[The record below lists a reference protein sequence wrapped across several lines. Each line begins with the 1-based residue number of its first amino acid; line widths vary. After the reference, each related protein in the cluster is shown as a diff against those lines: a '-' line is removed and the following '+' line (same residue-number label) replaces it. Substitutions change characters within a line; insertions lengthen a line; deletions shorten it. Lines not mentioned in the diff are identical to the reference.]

1 MSFNVKKGLV
11 KARVLKSRVAKI
23 SLVGLVGTSVANAA
37 VTLPEIDTAQIETWA
52 GVLLGA
58 ISLIWIVRKV
68 IHLS

>member
-11 KARVLKSRVAKI
+11 KARVLK
-23 SLVGLVGTSVANAA
+23 VGLVGAMATTMANAA
-37 VTLPEIDTAQIETWA
+37 VTLPEIDTAQIESWA